1 MWEQRREVHALV
13 GAVVAVEL
21 VLGLEVVQPR
31 ADVGAVQLGE
41 AGGRDVLVAIS
52 AAAGGAPFTVL
63 ERDVRAA
70 WAEMERRVQGSAVP
84 S

>member
-1 MWEQRREVHALV
+1 MGTRS
-13 GAVVAVEL
+13 AVERNL
-21 VLGLEVVQPR
+21 VKRRLRELVRPR
-31 ADVGAVQLGE
+31 VAE